1 MARRCVIVESA
12 SSPRQPVARATI
24 ADVARASGVST
35 TTVSHVLTG
44 KRPVAAPTRERV
56 QKAVRKLKYRPNH
69 VARNLRVGSSQMV
82 AVVLPDITN
91 PFYSQVTRGLAD
103 FLGDTYGSYVCS
115 TDGSATRERSF
126 LDDAVARGVDGIVIS
141 SIDLEAAATIS
152 TAHID
157 IPMVCI
163 GGSVD
168 HPDVDWVL
176 SADRE
181 GSFAAVEH
189 LLVRGAS
196 RVAMIAGPPPAAP
209 GRVDGYRKALAA
221 GSKIRPQ
228 VVAGDFTRAGGR
240 TAMIKLMR
248 SRQRPDA
255 VFCANDLTAI
265 GALDATRELGLS
277 VPDDVRLVGFDDI
290 DAASLVSPALTTV
303 ANPAYES
310 GWAAGGLLM
319 DRLAGRHAGAR
330 RTTVLPCR
338 LVVRESS

>member
-1 MARRCVIVESA
+1 VAEARAA
-12 SSPRQPVARATI
+12 SRPPVARATI
-24 ADVARASGVST
+24 ADVARVSGVST

-44 KRPVAAPTRERV
+44 KRPVAPATRDRV

-91 PFYSQVTRGLAD
+91 PFYSQLTRGVSD
-103 FLGDTYGSYVCS
+103 SLGATYGSYVCS
-115 TDGSATRERSF
+115 TDGSTTRERAF
-126 LDDAVARGVDGIVIS
+126 LEDAVARGVDGIVIS
-141 SIDLEAAATIS
+141 SIDVDAAATLS
-152 TAHID
+152 ATHID

-168 HPDVDWVL
+168 RPDVDWVL

-189 LLVRGAS
+189 LLVRGATK
-196 RVAMIAGPPPAAP
+196 VAMIAGPPPAAP
-209 GRVDGYRKALAA
+209 GRVEGYRQALASSSLA
-221 GSKIRPQ
+221 RRAVIID
-228 VVAGDFTRAGGR
+228 GDFTRAGGR
-240 TAMIKLMR
+240 AAMIKLMR

-255 VFCANDLTAI
+255 IFCANDLTAI
-265 GALDATRELGLS
+265 GALDALRELDLV

-319 DRLAGRHAGAR
+319 DRLSGRHTGAR

>member
-1 MARRCVIVESA
+1 MAEARAA
-12 SSPRQPVARATI
+12 SRPPVARATI
-24 ADVARASGVST
+24 ADVARVSGVST

-44 KRPVAAPTRERV
+44 KRPVAPATRDRV

-91 PFYSQVTRGLAD
+91 PFYSQLTRGVSD
-103 FLGDTYGSYVCS
+103 SLGATYGSYVCS
-115 TDGSATRERSF
+115 TDGSTTRERAF
-126 LDDAVARGVDGIVIS
+126 LEDAVARGVDGIVIS
-141 SIDLEAAATIS
+141 SIDVDAAATLS
-152 TAHID
+152 ATHID

-168 HPDVDWVL
+168 RPDVDWVL

-189 LLVRGAS
+189 LLVRGATK
-196 RVAMIAGPPPAAP
+196 VAMIAGPPPAAP
-209 GRVDGYRKALAA
+209 GRVEGYRQALASSSRA
-221 GSKIRPQ
+221 RRAVIID
-228 VVAGDFTRAGGR
+228 GDFTRAGGR
-240 TAMIKLMR
+240 AAMIKLMR

-255 VFCANDLTAI
+255 IFCANDLMAI
-265 GALDATRELGLS
+265 GALDALRELDLV

-319 DRLAGRHAGAR
+319 DRLSGRHTGAR